1 MATIINIETSTPSC
15 SLSVACNSEVILS
28 LEDNSGMNH
37 ATLLGTYIKQ
47 AMDTIRERN
56 LTLDAVCVSQGP
68 GSYTG
73 LRIGV
78 STAKG
83 LCFGSGAKLIAVD
96 TLAVIAEMAR
106 QENNINGTICPMI
119 DARRMEVYTALYKAD
134 GSSTEVEAKIIDET
148 SFAEELKSQDIYFCG
163 NGAEKCQ
170 QTIKSDKAHFLANI
184 HPSAKYMVRFAE
196 ERFKS
201 GKFEDVAYFEPFY
214 LKEFQTTVAK
224 NKVL

>member
-15 SLSVACNSEVILS
+15 SLTVAHNSEVILS
-28 LEDNSGMNH
+28 LEDHSGMNH

-47 AMDTIRERN
+47 AMDVIREHN

-96 TLAVIAEMAR
+96 TLAVMAEMAR
-106 QENNINGTICPMI
+106 QENNVNGIICPMI
-119 DARRMEVYTALYKAD
+119 DARRMEVYTALYNND
-134 GSSTEVEAKIIDET
+134 GTSTPIEAKIIDET
-148 SFAEELKSQDIYFCG
+148 SFQEDLKNNDIYFCG
-163 NGAEKCQ
+163 NGSDKCQ
-170 QTIKSDKAHFLANI
+170 QVISGDKAHFLSNI
-184 HPSAKYMVRFAE
+184 HPSAKYMIKFAE

-201 GKFEDVAYFEPFY
+201 EKFEDVAYFEPFY
-214 LKEFQTTVAK
+214 LKEFQTTTPKK
-224 NKVL
+224 NA

>member
-15 SLSVACNSEVILS
+15 SLSLACNSEVILS

-56 LTLDAVCVSQGP
+56 LSLDAVCVSQGP

-196 ERFKS
+196 KRFKS